1 MIKIDVLTF
10 NPFQENTYIL
20 SDETG
25 QCVIVDPG
33 CLGGEEE
40 AILADFIQS
49 KGYQPVY
56 ALYTHLHLDHVFGS
70 RFVKDR
76 YHVVAMAHRDDLGVL
91 SNTRNYAAMFGI
103 TMDGD
108 PAPIDDTIEHEQV
121 IDFGNSHLRAIH
133 LPGHSP
139 GSLVYHSAESNFC
152 LSGDVLFRQS
162 IGRTDLP
169 GGDHEKLIQGIANR
183 LLVLPDETIVY
194 PGHGPTTTIG
204 FEKQKNPFL

>member
-33 CLGGEEE
+33 CLGEQENG
-40 AILADFIQS
+40 LLVDFIQS

-56 ALYTHLHLDHVFGS
+56 ALFTHLHLDHVFGS
-70 RFVKDR
+70 RFVKE
-76 YHVVAMAHRDDLGVL
+76 HFQIKTLAHNDDLGVL
-91 SNTRNYAAMFGI
+91 ANTRNYASMFGI

-108 PAPIDDTIEHEQV
+108 PASIDEVVGHDEV
-121 IDFGNSHLRAIH
+121 ISFGNSQLRAIH
-133 LPGHSP
+133 VPGHSP
-139 GSLVYHSAESNFC
+139 GSLVYYSQADGFC
-152 LSGDVLFRQS
+152 LAGDVLFKQS

-169 GGDHEKLIQGIANR
+169 GGNHQTLISGIQER
-183 LLVLPDETIVY
+183 LMVLPGDTVVY
-194 PGHGPTTTIG
+194 PGHGPSTTIS
-204 FEKQKNPFL
+204 FEKQNNPYL